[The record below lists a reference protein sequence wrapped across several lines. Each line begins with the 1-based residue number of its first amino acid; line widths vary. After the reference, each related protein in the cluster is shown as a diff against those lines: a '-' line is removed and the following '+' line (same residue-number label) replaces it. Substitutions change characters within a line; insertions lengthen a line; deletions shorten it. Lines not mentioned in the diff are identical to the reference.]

1 MHIACVL
8 FYQHLLLLVIEITL
22 YYLPPYLEKSV
33 FPFAKVVTM
42 ENQNVSL
49 EPNRMANGRVLKII
63 NEMSIVTSLKGFIPF
78 YLLFVRFET
87 HFPSPF
93 GSDWYE

>member
-1 MHIACVL
+1 MHITYVL

-22 YYLPPYLEKSV
+22 YYFPLYLEKSV

-63 NEMSIVTSLKGFIPF
+63 NEMSIVTSFRLKDTYGI
-78 YLLFVRFET
+78 ENT
-87 HFPSPF
+87 
-93 GSDWYE
+93 